1 LNTSEGQTKCSR
13 QLTTIFNLL
22 DHQNKE
28 KKPSL
33 IPTTGANLDDVDNLY
48 DEDEE
53 MHHTQEERLAK
64 K

>member
-1 LNTSEGQTKCSR
+1 
-13 QLTTIFNLL
+13 
-22 DHQNKE
+22 
-28 KKPSL
+28 L

-64 K
+64 KQSD